1 MSRGVLSMCVKAAKS
16 ILIFFLVAAAS
27 LFAADTRV
35 KIVEQPAG
43 AEPASATQQPFE
55 ITVSVH
61 DRVQRV
67 DYAGYPVGFI
77 GPRTGPA
84 PHTAII
90 THCDTRVVY
99 ELDFNSRV
107 YRKFPLDRFPD
118 QEELAKAMAQDQKE
132 TQATTVDTGETR
144 DFHGRTAK
152 HLVTTIKGT
161 GDSAR
166 EEVVDGWYLD
176 VPDPGCPPEYMRK
189 LHVHTEAIDK
199 GDLGIY
205 LFSVPEG
212 VHAGFWYN
220 WFLPTGFAVQLT
232 SSSPAGL
239 AAQSTS
245 NSVLPI
251 ERKTVE
257 FSEGPLDPSL
267 FVVPAGFK
275 KKGAR
280 DFYKHSKSQ

>member
-1 MSRGVLSMCVKAAKS
+1 MSRGVLSMGVKAAKS
-16 ILIFFLVAAAS
+16 LLIFPLVAALS

-43 AEPASATQQPFE
+43 AEPASGTRPPFE

-61 DRVQRV
+61 NSMQRV

-77 GPRTGPA
+77 GPRTEPA

-118 QEELAKAMAQDQKE
+118 QEQLARAMAKDQKD
-132 TQATTVDTGETR
+132 TKASSVDTGETR
-144 DFHGRTAK
+144 DFQGRTAK

-161 GDSAR
+161 GASAR

-199 GDLGIY
+199 GDIGYNRIHI
-205 LFSVPEG
+205 PEG

-220 WFLPTGFAVQLT
+220 WFLPAGFAVQLT

-239 AAQSTS
+239 ATQSTS
-245 NSVLPI
+245 NSVRPV

-257 FSEGPLDPSL
+257 FSEDPLDPSL

-275 KKGAR
+275 KKGVR
-280 DFYKHSKSQ
+280 DFYKHSTSR